1 MSKLTYFI
9 INSSYVRRMKRNI
22 IALLFT
28 LLLTISCSDNTTEA
42 IHANRFSG
50 KWMLNIWDNQVEAT
64 ISVNGNTM
72 TFLKYPF
79 SGYYTNPNSYQ
90 GVSKYRIERH
100 ELIITLVTADSIS
113 GSLASFV
120 DTNNTQYTSMDYF
133 TGIRIK

>member
-1 MSKLTYFI
+1 
-9 INSSYVRRMKRNI
+9 MKRNI
-22 IALLFT
+22 IAILFT
-28 LLLTISCSDNTTEA
+28 LLLTISCSDNTTEPSYQ
-42 IHANRFSG
+42 NRFSG
-50 KWMLNIWDNQVEAT
+50 KWKLNIWDNQVETT

-72 TFLKYPF
+72 TFLRYPF

-90 GVSKYRIERH
+90 GIFKYQIERH

-113 GSLASFV
+113 GSLGSWV